1 MASDEFYKW
10 LMEDLDGWKRLI
22 DDTWDGISK
31 MEPDNRK
38 WKQVRQE
45 PIRNGAKV
53 TFVADVLGGLQFNL
67 SIQKG
72 GEYT

>member
-1 MASDEFYKW
+1 MASDEFYEW

-38 WKQVRQE
+38 WKQRRQ
-45 PIRNGAKV
+45 PIGTEV
-53 TFVADVLGGLQFNL
+53 VCDVLATLQFNL
-67 SIQKG
+67 F
-72 GEYT
+72 T